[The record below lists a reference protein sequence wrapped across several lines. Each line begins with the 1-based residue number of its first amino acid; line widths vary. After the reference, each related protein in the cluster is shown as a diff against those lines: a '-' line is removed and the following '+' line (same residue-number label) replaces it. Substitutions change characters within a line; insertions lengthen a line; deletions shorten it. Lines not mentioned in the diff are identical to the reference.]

1 MNLKRRQH
9 GLSLIGLIFGG
20 GILFFVAL
28 VGMKMVPTYLEYFTI
43 KRHLNEMAHNSSGS
57 SPAEMKGTFGKRATI
72 DDITSVDGSELEF
85 SKNGDGYDIALS
97 YTKRVPLMGHVSLLF
112 DFEISAS
119 R

>member
-9 GLSLIGLIFGG
+9 GLSLIGLILAGG
-20 GILFFVAL
+20 VLFFVAL

-85 SKNGDGYDIALS
+85 SKNGDGYDIALN